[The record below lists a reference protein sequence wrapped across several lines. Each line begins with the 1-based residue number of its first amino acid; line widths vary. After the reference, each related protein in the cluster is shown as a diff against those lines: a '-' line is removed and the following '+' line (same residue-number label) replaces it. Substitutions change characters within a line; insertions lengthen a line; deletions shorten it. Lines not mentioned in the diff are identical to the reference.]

1 MKRVMIIGGAG
12 SGKSTLARKLGAL
25 TGLPIIHTDQIY
37 WTSGW
42 VERAVEEKL
51 KLISQAHK
59 RESWIIEGGISSTYP
74 ERMARADTCI
84 WLDFPLHIRL
94 WRILKRIWLYYGK
107 TRPDLP
113 KDCPERFSWEFI
125 GWIISSRHT
134 NRMEQKTVMDNLP
147 PHLDVHHLRNLT
159 EVRAFLATIK

>member
-94 WRILKRIWLYYGK
+94 WRILMRIWRNYGK

-113 KDCPERFSWEFI
+113 QDCPERFSLEFI
-125 GWIISSRHT
+125 VWVISSRHT
-134 NRMEQKTVMDNLP
+134 GRIANKAIIDSPP